1 MVLKE
6 YALRSQDILDSVDSG
21 DYVLDLW
28 TEFTSAYP
36 PVWHRPENEQLL
48 LSSLHT
54 SLSCSGINKPPA
66 ALSAPMCS
74 SESVQAH
81 NSQVVWP
88 FAKCS
93 SKREQIFNNFSVSV
107 LFVTFV

>member
-6 YALRSQDILDSVDSG
+6 YALRSQDILDSVDSV

-48 LSSLHT
+48 LSSLHI

-74 SESVQAH
+74 SGSVQAH

-93 SKREQIFNNFSVSV
+93 SKRANI
-107 LFVTFV
+107 